1 MHPAC
6 LSDDELLKRCEV
18 NRGRAGGPG
27 GQHRN
32 KVETHITITH
42 TPTGLIGQAGER
54 RSQHENKSVALR
66 RLRLALATEHRE
78 PLPRGEIVSVLWRSR
93 VTPGAGAP
101 GAPGVRGELGRIACN
116 PDHHDYP
123 ALLAEAMDAVFDAG
137 LEPKAA
143 ALRLGV
149 SATQLVRLIGDHPPA
164 LVRLNAAR
172 AGAGLRA
179 LR

>member
-6 LSDDELLKRCEV
+6 LPDDELLKRCEV

-32 KVETHITITH
+32 KVETHITLTH

-78 PLPRGEIVSVLWRSR
+78 PLPRGEIGSPLWRSR
-93 VTPGAGAP
+93 VTSGAH
-101 GAPGVRGELGRIACN
+101 GELGRIACN
-116 PDHHDYP
+116 PEHHDYP
-123 ALLAEAMDAVFDAG
+123 ALLAEAMDAVFDSG
-137 LEPKAA
+137 LDPKPA

-149 SATQLVRLIGDHPPA
+149 TATQLVRLIGDHPPA

-172 AGAGLRA
+172 AAAGLRA